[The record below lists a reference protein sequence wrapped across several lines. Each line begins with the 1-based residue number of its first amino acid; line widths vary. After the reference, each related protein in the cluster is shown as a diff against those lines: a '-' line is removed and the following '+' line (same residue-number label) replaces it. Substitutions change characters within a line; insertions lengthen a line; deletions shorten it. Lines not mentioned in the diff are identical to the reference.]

1 MPKELRNLVIKL
13 YTDKTELK
21 GVEEKVNLYNASK
34 ALINAVYGMMAQD
47 PVKFDIIFNETN
59 EKLKEIDELP
69 DLIKFMTKYMGEEDS
84 EFNVIIVDNEKIHEI
99 NKTYRNIDRE
109 TDVISF
115 ALNDDETCNSF
126 VRVLG
131 DIYISIDKAKSQAEE
146 YGHSLKREL
155 SFLTVHGFLHLLGY
169 DHMEKEDEI
178 KMFSLQNEILKEY
191 GVNR

>member
-1 MPKELRNLVIKL
+1 M
-13 YTDKTELK
+13 TE
-21 GVEEKVNLYNASK
+21 V
-34 ALINAVYGMMAQD
+34 
-47 PVKFDIIFNETN
+47 FNETN
-59 EKLKEIDELP
+59 EKLKEIDELL
-69 DLIKFMTKYMGEEDS
+69 DLIEFMAKYMGEEDS

-126 VRVLG
+126 IRVLG

>member
-1 MPKELRNLVIKL
+1 MCYNIFDLYKL
-13 YTDKTELK
+13 FIMGDFKMTE
-21 GVEEKVNLYNASK
+21 V
-34 ALINAVYGMMAQD
+34 
-47 PVKFDIIFNETN
+47 FNETN

-109 TDVISF
+109 ADVISF